1 MRGLTDEEIKENIR
15 TSPNKIKR
23 LTKELVK
30 YLKNK
35 GGITISPGGELKINE
50 NINEKLKSFL
60 YSSPTVKIGILN
72 HMIGY

>member
-1 MRGLTDEEIKENIR
+1 MRGLTDDEIKEQIR

-23 LTKELVK
+23 LTRELVK

-35 GGITISPGGELKINE
+35 GGITISPGGELKIND

-60 YSSPTVKIGILN
+60 YSSPTVKIAILN